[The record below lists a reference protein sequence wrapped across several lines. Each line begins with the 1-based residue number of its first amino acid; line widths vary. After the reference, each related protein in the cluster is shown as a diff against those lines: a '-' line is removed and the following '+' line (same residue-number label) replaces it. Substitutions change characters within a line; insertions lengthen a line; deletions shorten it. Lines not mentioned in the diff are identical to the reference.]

1 MADIL
6 VVDDDQSIATAFRAF
21 LEEDRHHVRV
31 AGSAA
36 DGLRQIVERTPDL
49 VIMDVRMPGVDGLQA
64 LQEIRSRFPDLYV
77 VMMTA
82 YGTSQTSIEAIRSG
96 AFDYVTKPLDLD
108 ELRTVIDK
116 ALAAQR
122 IPVVADPSNT
132 GSPAEMLVDL
142 VGQTPVM
149 LDLYKVIARLTTN
162 DVPALI
168 SGERGTGKQLVAETI
183 HDNSARRDEPFA
195 ALDCATLTES
205 AIAAIFEGDAG
216 TILLADVEAMPSAL
230 QARLARALRDQ
241 GRVSA
246 AAVQRPRGRVLASTA
261 RDLAEETGHGRFNG
275 ELFRTLSVIHIHL
288 PPLRERRTDIPRLV
302 GHLIKRFNAELN
314 RAIKGVDPQVS
325 ERLND
330 HAWPGNVRELQT
342 VIKRA
347 CILARGDVITVDDL
361 GDSLSADRLGP
372 RPEADAELRT
382 AVTKALQDRVLGQAP
397 SPASS
402 AFHDIVDVVEAT
414 LVQEALRMT
423 NGNQVKAS
431 EMLGVN
437 RATLRK
443 KMP

>member
-6 VVDDDQSIATAFRAF
+6 VVDDDQSIAVAFRAF
-21 LEEDRHHVRV
+21 LEEDRHRVRV

-36 DGLRQIVERTPDL
+36 EGLRQIVERAPDL

-64 LQEIRSRFPDLYV
+64 LQQIRARFPDLYV
-77 VMMTA
+77 VIMTA

-108 ELRTVIDK
+108 DLRIVIDK

-122 IPVVADPSNT
+122 I
-132 GSPAEMLVDL
+132 SPMAEASAQASTEETLVNL

-149 LDLYKVIARLTTN
+149 LDLYKVMARLTTN
-162 DVPALI
+162 AVPAVI

-205 AIAAIFEGDAG
+205 AIAEIFDGDAG
-216 TILLADVEAMPSAL
+216 TILLADVEAMPAAV
-230 QARLARALRDQ
+230 QARLARALGSQ
-241 GRVSA
+241 GRSA
-246 AAVQRPRGRVLASTA
+246 ATAPRLTARVLASTVG
-261 RDLAEETGHGRFNG
+261 DLSDATRHGAFNR
-275 ELFRTLSVIHIHL
+275 ELFDVLSVIRIHL
-288 PPLRERRTDIPRLV
+288 PPLRERRPDIPILV

-314 RAIKGVDPQVS
+314 RSIRGVDARVTQL
-325 ERLND
+325 LNE
-330 HAWPGNVRELQT
+330 HPWPGNVRQLQS
-342 VIKRA
+342 VVKRA
-347 CILARGDVITVDDL
+347 CVLARGDVITQDEV
-361 GDSLSADRLGP
+361 GDSLSLLTLPP
-372 RPEADAELRT
+372 RPEADPGLRA
-382 AVTKALQDRVLGQAP
+382 AVTKALHDRLTALEP
-397 SPASS
+397 SLASS
-402 AFHDIVDVVEAT
+402 AFHEIVDLVEET
-414 LVQEALRMT
+414 LVKEALTVT

>member
-6 VVDDDQSIATAFRAF
+6 VVDDDQSIAVAFRAF
-21 LEEDRHHVRV
+21 LEEDRHRVRV

-36 DGLRQIVERTPDL
+36 DGLRQIAERTPDL

-64 LQEIRSRFPDLYV
+64 LQQIRARFPDLYV
-77 VMMTA
+77 VIMTA

-108 ELRTVIDK
+108 ELRVVIDK

-122 IPVVADPSNT
+122 I
-132 GSPAEMLVDL
+132 SPMAEASAQASTEETLVNL

-149 LDLYKVIARLTTN
+149 LDLYKVMARLTTN

-195 ALDCATLTES
+195 ALDCGMLTES
-205 AIAAIFEGDAG
+205 AIAEIFDGDAG
-216 TILLADVEAMPSAL
+216 TILLADVEAMPAAV
-230 QARLARALRDQ
+230 QARLARALGGQ
-241 GRVSA
+241 GRSA
-246 AAVQRPRGRVLASTA
+246 STAPRLRARVLASTVVDLSKA
-261 RDLAEETGHGRFNG
+261 TRDGGFNR
-275 ELFRTLSVIHIHL
+275 ELFDVLSVIRIHL
-288 PPLRERRTDIPRLV
+288 PPLRERRPDIPILV

-314 RAIKGVDPQVS
+314 RSIRGVDARVTQ
-325 ERLND
+325 LLHD
-330 HAWPGNVRELQT
+330 HAWPGNVRQLQS
-342 VIKRA
+342 VVKRA
-347 CILARGDVITVDDL
+347 CVLARGDVITQDEV
-361 GDSLSADRLGP
+361 GDSLSLLTLPQRA
-372 RPEADAELRT
+372 EADPGLRA
-382 AVTKALQDRVLGQAP
+382 AVTKALHDRLLALEP
-397 SPASS
+397 SLASS
-402 AFHDIVDVVEAT
+402 AFHEIVDLVEET
-414 LVQEALRMT
+414 LVKEALTVT